1 MKMKKIACLMAVLS
15 MTVCAIAGG
24 SISVSAEGAG
34 ITEAGDTSEYL
45 DPENPAA
52 GICPQKPVCK
62 KNPPDQAVSG
72 AGPGEFF
79 PVSWLRRCD
88 AAIYF
93 LL

>member
-45 DPENPAA
+45 DPENPVT
-52 GICPQKPVCK
+52 IT
-62 KNPPDQAVSG
+62 
-72 AGPGEFF
+72 F
-79 PVSWLRRCD
+79 
-88 AAIYF
+88 
-93 LL
+93 